1 MTNKDKISDI
11 DDFQNSNT
19 YNTSDDSDD
28 SKFTDLYTKTM
39 DNVTMSQ
46 ENKDVIRAKLAEQSQ
61 TGRSGRKLIRIGK
74 YSAIAATV
82 CAVLLCIPATR
93 TTVSAAIDY
102 IKQTFHLANGT
113 EVTYEENSEGN
124 SIQFTISTDD
134 VNGYTKVENGRL
146 YLVLGNTKKDITDQC
161 GPDKYFRHE
170 IKNADGSHSV
180 ILIGGTPESCGW
192 AELFFDKNGKYV
204 FNNMNVEDYSDP
216 WLNDALHA
224 EGVDTGNPYLDDD
237 LSDTS
242 GSAADAMI
250 LILTCV
256 VSCVLF
262 EWLYQKMMN
271 RKVTI
276 SDLSAVVT
284 GLLLALNLSPDV
296 PVWMAI
302 LGSAFAII
310 IVKQLFGGLGFNF
323 MNPALGARC
332 FLLISFAGRMTSFS
346 YDGVTTATPLA
357 VLKNTG
363 DLANVNVLNM
373 FLGNIPSCHN
383 LSLIHI

>member
-11 DDFQNSNT
+11 NDLKNSNS
-19 YNTSDDSDD
+19 NNMSDDSDD
-28 SKFTDLYTKTM
+28 RKFTDLYTKTM

-46 ENKDVIRAKLAEQSQ
+46 ENRDSIRAKLAEQSQ
-61 TGRSGRKLIRIGK
+61 AGRSRRKLVRIGK
-74 YSAIAATV
+74 YAAIAAAV

-146 YLVLGNTKKDITDQC
+146 YLVLGDTKKDITDQC

-204 FNNMNVEDYSDP
+204 FNSMNVEDYNDP
-216 WLNDALHA
+216 WLDEALNA
-224 EGVDTGNPYLDDD
+224 EGVDCGNPYLDDELAPD
-237 LSDTS
+237 ASTEDSNSDST
-242 GSAADAMI
+242 
-250 LILTCV
+250 
-256 VSCVLF
+256 
-262 EWLYQKMMN
+262 Y
-271 RKVTI
+271 
-276 SDLSAVVT
+276 
-284 GLLLALNLSPDV
+284 
-296 PVWMAI
+296 
-302 LGSAFAII
+302 
-310 IVKQLFGGLGFNF
+310 
-323 MNPALGARC
+323 
-332 FLLISFAGRMTSFS
+332 
-346 YDGVTTATPLA
+346 TTATTDDVYSVDQSA
-357 VLKNTG
+357 DDIDSHTTG
-363 DLANVNVLNM
+363 QISS
-373 FLGNIPSCHN
+373 GNAADGSATYIEQ
-383 LSLIHI
+383 

>member
-11 DDFQNSNT
+11 NDFQNSNT

-74 YSAIAATV
+74 YAAIAAAV

-124 SIQFTISTDD
+124 SIQFSISTDD
-134 VNGYTKVENGRL
+134 DNGYTKVENGRL
-146 YLVLGNTKKDITDQC
+146 YFVLGDTKEDITDKC

-170 IKNADGSHSV
+170 IKNADGSHSI
-180 ILIGGTPESCGW
+180 ILIGGTPESNGW
-192 AELFFDKNGKYV
+192 AELFFDQNGKYV
-204 FNNMNVEDYSDP
+204 FNNMHVEDYKDP
-216 WLNDALHA
+216 WLDNAMNA
-224 EGVDTGNPYLDDD
+224 EGVDTGNPYLDND

-242 GSAADAMI
+242 GNAAD
-250 LILTCV
+250 
-256 VSCVLF
+256 
-262 EWLYQKMMN
+262 
-271 RKVTI
+271 
-276 SDLSAVVT
+276 
-284 GLLLALNLSPDV
+284 
-296 PVWMAI
+296 
-302 LGSAFAII
+302 GSATYIE
-310 IVKQLFGGLGFNF
+310 Q
-323 MNPALGARC
+323 
-332 FLLISFAGRMTSFS
+332 
-346 YDGVTTATPLA
+346 
-357 VLKNTG
+357 
-363 DLANVNVLNM
+363 
-373 FLGNIPSCHN
+373 
-383 LSLIHI
+383 

>member
-1 MTNKDKISDI
+1 MTNKDKISNI

-46 ENKDVIRAKLAEQSQ
+46 ENKDAIRAKLAEQSQ

-74 YSAIAATV
+74 YAAIAAAV

-146 YLVLGNTKKDITDQC
+146 YLVLGDTKKDITDQC

-237 LSDTS
+237 LSTENTTTDDSSTANDPTA
-242 GSAADAMI
+242 GND
-250 LILTCV
+250 
-256 VSCVLF
+256 
-262 EWLYQKMMN
+262 
-271 RKVTI
+271 
-276 SDLSAVVT
+276 SDST
-284 GLLLALNLSPDV
+284 Y
-296 PVWMAI
+296 
-302 LGSAFAII
+302 
-310 IVKQLFGGLGFNF
+310 
-323 MNPALGARC
+323 
-332 FLLISFAGRMTSFS
+332 TT
-346 YDGVTTATPLA
+346 VTTDDVYSVDQSADDIDSRATRQITSDSTA
-357 VLKNTG
+357 E
-363 DLANVNVLNM
+363 
-373 FLGNIPSCHN
+373 GNATYIEQ
-383 LSLIHI
+383 